1 MPMVLTERD
10 RGILR
15 TVAEYGVLATDHL
28 HAMCF
33 PSASRARKRLRRLW
47 QHKFLNRHVRRV
59 RMGDGSAA
67 LLYTLDRASR
77 AHLGGNGHA
86 GAQPSAKRRV
96 SLSDHALSVTDFR
109 VALALALRRRDGL
122 RLMAW
127 RPGSAFRFQP
137 SVQVR
142 ERNTIVPIIPDAF
155 FTLTAD
161 GRDFNYCLEID
172 RGTTDLGRIRTKFLA
187 YLNLWQS
194 RAASAKLGI
203 LSFRILYVT
212 TTEKRLAHMVDVVRS
227 LRAPQRRLDLINLT
241 CFGRYSLSHPARLY
255 EPIWQTIAVD
265 NTTQHT
271 RPFPV
276 AAPSKLPIV
285 PGKPPVSEP
294 EVGAR

>member
-1 MPMVLTERD
+1 MVLTERD

-15 TVAEYGVLATDHL
+15 TVAEYGALSTDHL
-28 HAMCF
+28 RAICF

-47 QHKFLNRHVRRV
+47 QHKLLNRHVRPV

-67 LLYTLDRASR
+67 LLYTLGRSGR
-77 AHLGGNGHA
+77 GHLGGYVLG
-86 GAQPSAKRRV
+86 GAQPSAERRV
-96 SLSDHALSVTDFR
+96 SLSEHALSITDFR

-122 RLMAW
+122 RLTAW
-127 RPGSAFRFQP
+127 RHGSAFRFQP
-137 SVQVR
+137 SVQVG
-142 ERNTIVPIIPDAF
+142 ERNTIVPIVPDAY

-194 RAASAKLGI
+194 RAASTKLGI

-212 TTEKRLAHMVDVVRS
+212 TTEKRLAHMVEVLRS
-227 LRAPQRRLDLINLT
+227 LHAPQRRLDLINVT
-241 CFGRYSLSHPARLY
+241 CFARYSLNHPARLY
-255 EPIWQTIAVD
+255 EPIWETIAMD
-265 NTTQHT
+265 DAMQHA

-276 AAPSKLPIV
+276 ATPSKLPIV
-285 PGKPPVSEP
+285 PGNPPVSEP